1 MKYVVATIG
10 LVSAISALPALADP
24 PKGFAIASFNKAQ
37 VISLNVEGK
46 RFVRRVKSDRIS
58 FTCLNCRGTE
68 SVDLNLSKSTDGA
81 EDRFRSGE
89 NSIAKIEAGCKSRDP
104 TCSIEAVSIYGA
116 VGWVSST
123 GFGRFGLSMT
133 SLFKNGDKLQ
143 IQSIAETREAALTNA
158 KAALDQ
164 LAPIIVGKE

>member
-46 RFVRRVKSDRIS
+46 RFVRRVKSDRVS

-104 TCSIEAVSIYGA
+104 ACSIEAVSIYGA